1 MPDFDYVVIDPSGK
15 ERRGHVRADT
25 MEQARETL
33 TGRNLFV
40 VRMAEG
46 RGSVASASG
55 EPGGERGRALF
66 AINRTKLSGKE
77 LTLFTRQLSTLAQ
90 VSPLEEALRTITRQ
104 SERGHVRAIV
114 GRVHAGV
121 LEGRSLAE
129 AMSAEPRSYPA
140 LYRAMISAGERSGSL
155 PPLTERLALLL
166 ERQALMRSKVMTAL
180 AYPTVLA
187 LFAIIVVAALMIFV
201 VPLVVE
207 QFDTLGQRLPL
218 LTRIVMGIS
227 AFLAGWWWL
236 IGLLLIALGVGGWRA
251 LRVESLRLRFD
262 GMLLRLPFIGRLI
275 RDLHAARMARTLA
288 TMVESRL
295 PVLEGLSL
303 TVPTVHNRVLRA
315 ATEDI
320 VEAVRGGGS
329 LSSAM
334 RRAGVFPPLLVYLAA
349 SGESAGRLDVMLERA
364 ADYLEREFDGFTAA
378 MLSLLEP
385 LIIILM
391 GGVVAVIILSILLPI
406 MQLQNLTGA

>member
-1 MPDFDYVVIDPSGK
+1 MC
-15 ERRGHVRADT
+15 
-25 MEQARETL
+25 
-33 TGRNLFV
+33 
-40 VRMAEG
+40 
-46 RGSVASASG
+46 
-55 EPGGERGRALF
+55 
-66 AINRTKLSGKE
+66 
-77 LTLFTRQLSTLAQ
+77 
-90 VSPLEEALRTITRQ
+90 
-104 SERGHVRAIV
+104 
-114 GRVHAGV
+114 V